1 CVVSGLV
8 IATVLAL
15 LSGFLPTLF
24 SDSDDVT
31 RVTRL
36 FLWVAP
42 ISYGAYG
49 IVMVVNAAFNGL
61 GNPLPGVVISVTRIL
76 VLYVPLAM
84 LGMKLYGIVGIFGA
98 YALANILTGILGYYW
113 ARRRAHRLCQ
123 AAVQPAG

>member
-1 CVVSGLV
+1 M
-8 IATVLAL
+8 AAVLAL

-24 SDSDDVT
+24 SDNEEVM

-36 FLWVAP
+36 FLWIAP

-76 VLYVPLAM
+76 GLYVPLAT
-84 LGMKLYGIVGIFGA
+84 LGMTLYGIAGIFGA
-98 YALANILTGILGYYW
+98 YALANLATGALGYVW
-113 ARRRAHRLCQ
+113 ARRRAHRLCKTTQ
-123 AAVQPAG
+123 AHAAG